1 MSLSVVNLFI
11 ENVGRIDTQDL
22 SDLVITNL

>member
-22 SDLVITNL
+22 SDLVITYL